1 MNKEQFLD
9 ELEKLLQDIDSIERD
24 EALNYYR
31 DYFEDAG
38 SEHEQEVI
46 DELGTPEKVAQTIKE
61 GLGVENHQDI
71 KPDINEQENEEVIHH
86 YNERNTRILR
96 GIIVVLLV
104 LLILPTIG
112 GVGGLVVAAFG
123 LFLSIVCIGI
133 FGTFGLL
140 CALVALVVGAIKMV
154 MDGLIAGGLV
164 CLGVG
169 LLLFS
174 LSYLTSLM
182 TVSIFKYLPQAFR
195 ALIDLGKDIYNK
207 VVG

>member
-1 MNKEQFLD
+1 MR
-9 ELEKLLQDIDSIERD
+9 LL
-24 EALNYYR
+24 
-31 DYFEDAG
+31 
-38 SEHEQEVI
+38 
-46 DELGTPEKVAQTIKE
+46 
-61 GLGVENHQDI
+61 
-71 KPDINEQENEEVIHH
+71 HH
-86 YNERNTRILR
+86 LT
-96 GIIVVLLV
+96 
-104 LLILPTIG
+104 LIF
-112 GVGGLVVAAFG
+112 GGLVVAAFG

-140 CALVALVVGAIKMV
+140 CALVALVVVAIKMF
-154 MDGLIAGGLV
+154 MDGLIAGGLI

>member
-61 GLGVENHQDI
+61 GL
-71 KPDINEQENEEVIHH
+71 DINEQENEEVIH

-140 CALVALVVGAIKMV
+140 CALVAL
-154 MDGLIAGGLV
+154 
-164 CLGVG
+164 GVG

>member
-1 MNKEQFLD
+1 MNREQFLD

-61 GLGVENHQDI
+61 GL
-71 KPDINEQENEEVIHH
+71 DINEQENEEVIHH

-104 LLILPTIG
+104 LLI
-112 GVGGLVVAAFG
+112 
-123 LFLSIVCIGI
+123 
-133 FGTFGLL
+133 
-140 CALVALVVGAIKMV
+140 
-154 MDGLIAGGLV
+154 
-164 CLGVG
+164 
-169 LLLFS
+169 
-174 LSYLTSLM
+174 
-182 TVSIFKYLPQAFR
+182 
-195 ALIDLGKDIYNK
+195 
-207 VVG
+207 

>member
-61 GLGVENHQDI
+61 GL
-71 KPDINEQENEEVIHH
+71 DINEQENEEVIHH

-112 GVGGLVVAAFG
+112 GVGGLVVA
-123 LFLSIVCIGI
+123 
-133 FGTFGLL
+133 FGLL
-140 CALVALVVGAIKMV
+140 CALVALVVVAIKMF
-154 MDGLIAGGLV
+154 MDGLIAGGLI
-164 CLGVG
+164 CLGGG

>member
-61 GLGVENHQDI
+61 GL
-71 KPDINEQENEEVIHH
+71 DINEQENEEVIHH

-112 GVGGLVVAAFG
+112 
-123 LFLSIVCIGI
+123 
-133 FGTFGLL
+133 
-140 CALVALVVGAIKMV
+140 
-154 MDGLIAGGLV
+154 
-164 CLGVG
+164 GVG

>member
-38 SEHEQEVI
+38 SEHEQEV
-46 DELGTPEKVAQTIKE
+46 
-61 GLGVENHQDI
+61 N
-71 KPDINEQENEEVIHH
+71 H

-140 CALVALVVGAIKMV
+140 CALVALVVVAIKMF
-154 MDGLIAGGLV
+154 MDGLIAAGLI

>member
-31 DYFEDAG
+31 DYFE
-38 SEHEQEVI
+38 
-46 DELGTPEKVAQTIKE
+46 
-61 GLGVENHQDI
+61 
-71 KPDINEQENEEVIHH
+71 
-86 YNERNTRILR
+86 
-96 GIIVVLLV
+96 
-104 LLILPTIG
+104 
-112 GVGGLVVAAFG
+112 
-123 LFLSIVCIGI
+123 
-133 FGTFGLL
+133 
-140 CALVALVVGAIKMV
+140 CALVALVVVAIKMF
-154 MDGLIAGGLV
+154 MDGLIAGGLI

>member
-38 SEHEQEVI
+38 SEHEQEII

-61 GLGVENHQDI
+61 GL
-71 KPDINEQENEEVIHH
+71 DINEQENEEVIH

-140 CALVALVVGAIKMV
+140 CALVALVVVAIKMF
-154 MDGLIAGGLV
+154 MDGLIAGGLI

-182 TVSIFKYLPQAFR
+182 TVSILNIYPKHLEHS
-195 ALIDLGKDIYNK
+195 LI
-207 VVG
+207 

>member
-61 GLGVENHQDI
+61 GLDVENHQDI
-71 KPDINEQENEEVIHH
+71 KPDYEEIHH
-86 YNERNTRILR
+86 FNERNTRILR

-140 CALVALVVGAIKMV
+140 CALVALVVVAIKMF
-154 MDGLIAGGLV
+154 MDGSIAGGLI

>member
-61 GLGVENHQDI
+61 GL
-71 KPDINEQENEEVIHH
+71 DINEQENEEVIHH

-104 LLILPTIG
+104 LLILPNWWCWWFSSSSVWFIS
-112 GVGGLVVAAFG
+112 FNCMYRYIWYIW
-123 LFLSIVCIGI
+123 IVMC
-133 FGTFGLL
+133 
-140 CALVALVVGAIKMV
+140 
-154 MDGLIAGGLV
+154 
-164 CLGVG
+164 
-169 LLLFS
+169 FS
-174 LSYLTSLM
+174 CFSCCCY
-182 TVSIFKYLPQAFR
+182 
-195 ALIDLGKDIYNK
+195 
-207 VVG
+207 

>member
-1 MNKEQFLD
+1 MNKEQFLK
-9 ELEKLLQDIDSIERD
+9 ELEDLLQDIDATERE

-38 SEHEQEVI
+38 SEHEQEI
-46 DELGTPEKVAQTIKE
+46 IKELESPKKVAQTIKE

-71 KPDINEQENEEVIHH
+71 KPDYEEIHH
-86 YNERNTRILR
+86 FNERNMRILR

-104 LLILPTIG
+104 LLVLPTVGGIG
-112 GVGGLVVAAFG
+112 GLIVGAIG
-123 LFLSIVCIGI
+123 LFIGIVCVGV

-140 CALVALVVGAIKMV
+140 CAVVALAVVALRLFI
-154 MDGLIAGGLV
+154 DGLIAGGLI
-164 CLGVG
+164 CLGIG
-169 LLLFS
+169 LLLVS

-182 TVSIFKYLPQAFR
+182 TVSLFKYLPQAFR
-195 ALIDLGKDIYNK
+195 AMIDLGKNIYNK